1 MKIGIVGMGPA
12 GLMAGSQ
19 LAKAGYEVHFY
30 DHKKAGG
37 RKFLVAGNGGFNLT
51 HSEGIISFI
60 EKYDKVLIQQAIKE
74 FDNNDWR
81 VFLEKEIKVPTFIGS
96 SGKIFPE
103 KGIKPI
109 TVLYNW
115 LNYLIHYGATF
126 HYEHSLL
133 YFDSNSITLKYQ
145 GETIKQEFDYV
156 IIALGGGSWK
166 TTGSTA
172 EWVDLFKSKKID
184 CVPLEASNSGFEING
199 WEKFKEIEGQTIK
212 NVVVSHGEV
221 AKEGDIVISS
231 YGLEGTPIYYMNR
244 SFRNNPKEA
253 LKIDLKPTKA
263 IEEIK
268 TVLAT
273 SKNFT
278 EGLRK
283 LKLSKGTIQFLK
295 LFLSKEVFTSM
306 EDLANSIKNLQITP
320 QSLRPIDEVI
330 STVGGVSMNEINS
343 NFELKKIKDV
353 YICGEMLDWD
363 APTGGYLIQ
372 ACVAS
377 GNKVAQSILSK
388 TN

>member
-19 LAKAGYEVHFY
+19 LAKAGNEIHLF
-30 DHKKAGG
+30 DHKKAAG

-51 HSEGIISFI
+51 HSEEIISFI
-60 EKYDKVLIQQAIKE
+60 EKYDKALIQQAVKE

-115 LNYLIHYGATF
+115 LNYLTHYGATF

-133 YFDSNSITLKYQ
+133 DFDSSSITIKYQ

-156 IIALGGGSWK
+156 IIALGGGSWR

-172 EWVDLFKSKKID
+172 EWVDLLKSKKID
-184 CVPLEASNSGFEING
+184 CVPLVASNSGFEING

-212 NVVVSHGEV
+212 NVVVSHGEET
-221 AKEGDIVISS
+221 KEGDIVISS

-278 EGLRK
+278 EGLRR

>member
-19 LAKAGYEVHFY
+19 LAKAGNEIHFF
-30 DHKKAGG
+30 DHKKAAG

-51 HSEGIISFI
+51 HSEEIISFI
-60 EKYDKVLIQQAIKE
+60 EKYDKALIQQAVKE

-133 YFDSNSITLKYQ
+133 DFDSNSITLKHQ
-145 GETIKQEFDYV
+145 GETIKHEFDSV

-184 CVPLEASNSGFEING
+184 CLPLVASNSGFDINE

-212 NVVVSHGEV
+212 NVIVSHGEET
-221 AKEGDIVISS
+221 KEGDIVISS

-244 SFRNNPKEA
+244 SFRNDPKES
-253 LKIDLKPTKA
+253 LKIDLKPTKTV
-263 IEEIK
+263 EEIK

-273 SKNFT
+273 GKNFT

-295 LFLSKEVFTSM
+295 LFLSKEEFISI
-306 EDLANSIKNLQITP
+306 EDLTNSIKNLQINP
-320 QSLRPIDEVI
+320 QALRPINEVI
-330 STVGGVSMNEINS
+330 SAAGGVSMNEINT
-343 NFELKKIKDV
+343 NFELKNIQGV

-377 GNKVAQSILSK
+377 GYKVAQSILSK